1 MLRLLSL
8 LGAVVLLTHCAGA
21 PKSLDVD
28 SDEPLNGAVRKPV
41 KKEPGKSE
49 ILLEGRIYKVRWGD
63 GDTFRLKTLTGKKK
77 SARLAGFN
85 TLESYGPVHRWGEWT
100 ADELYQLANAAG
112 VVAAAQGWT
121 CSKQPGGGGY
131 GRLLVACPEL
141 ERVLLE
147 KGLAHIFSID
157 GPGDP
162 ELLALQRKAQEERV
176 GMWEKGVPQGVV
188 TSLHSANERSD
199 RKQAYDRVVS
209 ASTGEA
215 PTIKHTENYEVCQ
228 EVCHQGSCMLYV
240 PYRLRY
246 GAKKAS
252 CLR

>member
-1 MLRLLSL
+1 M
-8 LGAVVLLTHCAGA
+8 THCAGA

-49 ILLEGRIYKVRWGD
+49 ILLDGRIYKVRWGD
-63 GDTFRLKTLTGKKK
+63 GDTFRLKTLTGKKKK

-100 ADELYQLANAAG
+100 ADELYQLANTAG

-162 ELLALQRKAQEERV
+162 ELVALQRKAQEERV
-176 GMWEKGVPQGVV
+176 GMWEKGVPQGVDQPSQRQRTLGPQASV
-188 TSLHSANERSD
+188 RPRRERIHRRGADDQAHRELRGLSGGLPPRQLHALRPLPTSIR
-199 RKQAYDRVVS
+199 R
-209 ASTGEA
+209 
-215 PTIKHTENYEVCQ
+215 
-228 EVCHQGSCMLYV
+228 
-240 PYRLRY
+240 
-246 GAKKAS
+246 
-252 CLR
+252 